1 MGSFILREKPGK
13 KIVENLYKW
22 WSCKFKKSGLNEL
35 NKPPMLISIPGL
47 ASHPSF
53 QKWHRSHVFV
63 GWWTSK
69 PLKTL
74 GEKTKKK
81 TCAIHHQ
88 STSTYWPYLGEQLA
102 SLTIEGSMY
111 GIYPVDLIGWLKDV
125 FVVRWLSC
133 FCCCKKL
140 RFAPGTGKIPAS
152 DLLVR
157 WECCHKLPTWSSN
170 NFKWMFS

>member
-81 TCAIHHQ
+81 NMCHPSSIYIYILTLSWRTIGLFDHWRIHVWYI
-88 STSTYWPYLGEQLA
+88 SCWPYWMVEGCLCC
-102 SLTIEGSMY
+102 SLTLVFLLLQKAEVCPWDGKNPSFRS
-111 GIYPVDLIGWLKDV
+111 IGKVGMLPQTANM
-125 FVVRWLSC
+125 
-133 FCCCKKL
+133 KL
-140 RFAPGTGKIPAS
+140 QQ
-152 DLLVR
+152 L
-157 WECCHKLPTWSSN
+157 
-170 NFKWMFS
+170 

>member
-81 TCAIHHQ
+81 HVPSIINLHLH
-88 STSTYWPYLGEQLA
+88 
-102 SLTIEGSMY
+102 I
-111 GIYPVDLIGWLKDV
+111 DLILENNWPLWPLKDPCMVYILLTLLDGWRMSLLFVDSRV
-125 FVVRWLSC
+125 FVVAKSW
-133 FCCCKKL
+133 
-140 RFAPGTGKIPAS
+140 G
-152 DLLVR
+152 
-157 WECCHKLPTWSSN
+157 LPLGREKSQLQIYW
-170 NFKWMFS
+170 